1 MSDHECQWK
10 EKDVAGRANERVS
23 ADWRDAVGA
32 AHGAESKYKRLVKA
46 IAGDI
51 ERGALEAGVRLA
63 PQREVAAE
71 LGISVQTVTNAYKEL
86 ERQGLIRCEVG
97 RGSFVSARVTEAMSN
112 YILDTSERE
121 IVDFSI
127 ARILHTAEHDA
138 CWREVCAT
146 LSTLDDQPWI
156 RSFRPIAGFEHH
168 RQAGVAWLAS
178 LNMPAHAD
186 TLLVTN
192 GTAHAIFLALASTVG
207 PGDTVLCESLTDH
220 GVIGSANVLGFT
232 LKGLE
237 VDEHGIRPEHF
248 EEMCDSER
256 VSALVCT
263 PTLNNPTVSVMPDSR
278 RRAIAKIADRY
289 GVYVIEDDVYGALPA
304 KANTPIASLIPDL
317 AFYATSMTKSVL
329 TGLRTGYLAMPRRL
343 ALRVESVLR
352 VSSWM
357 ATSPIAEIATRWIAD
372 GTAKR
377 LVELQRERIGARQAM
392 VRAVLGDYVL
402 GSHPQALSA
411 WLRVPDYW
419 QADRVVRELR
429 KRQIAVTS
437 PDPFVVGGT
446 ERPNAV
452 RLCVGAEVSDA
463 ACRTAIETIAEVF
476 EQYPHLHDFS

>member
-1 MSDHECQWK
+1 MAWATISGE
-10 EKDVAGRANERVS
+10 
-23 ADWRDAVGA
+23 WRDAVGA

-46 IAGDI
+46 IAQDI
-51 ERGALEAGVRLA
+51 ERGALVSGVRLA

-71 LGISVQTVTNAYKEL
+71 LGVSVQTVTNAYKEL

-97 RGSFVSARVTEAMSN
+97 RGSFVAARVTESMSN
-112 YILDTSERE
+112 YILDTAERE

-127 ARILHTAEHDA
+127 ARIVHTPQHDA
-138 CWREVCAT
+138 AWREVCAT
-146 LSTLDDQPWI
+146 LATLDDQPWI

-168 RQAGVAWLAS
+168 RQAGAAWLAS
-178 LNMPAHAD
+178 LNMPAKPES
-186 TLLVTN
+186 LLITN
-192 GTAHAIFLALASTVG
+192 GAAHAIFLALASTVG

-237 VDEHGIRPEHF
+237 IDEYGLRPEHF

-263 PTLNNPTVSVMPDSR
+263 PTFNNPTMSVLPDSR
-278 RRAIAKIADRY
+278 RRAIARIAERY

-304 KANTPIASLIPDL
+304 KANTPIASLIPEL
-317 AFYATSMTKSVL
+317 AFYCTSMTKSVL

-357 ATSPIAEIATRWIAD
+357 ATSPIAEIATRWIMD
-372 GTAKR
+372 GTARR
-377 LVELQRERIGARQAM
+377 LVELQRERLAARQAM
-392 VRAVLGDYVL
+392 VRESLGEHVLGA
-402 GSHPQALSA
+402 HPNALSA

-419 QADRVVRELR
+419 QADRLVRELR
-429 KRQIAVTS
+429 NRQIAVTS
-437 PDPFVVGGT
+437 PDPFLVGGT
-446 ERPNAV
+446 QRPNAV
-452 RLCVGAEVSDA
+452 RICLGAEASDT
-463 ACRTAIETIAEVF
+463 ACRNALQTMAGVF
-476 EQYPHLHDFS
+476 EQYPHVHDFN

>member
-1 MSDHECQWK
+1 MAWATISGE
-10 EKDVAGRANERVS
+10 
-23 ADWRDAVGA
+23 WRDAVGA

-46 IAGDI
+46 IAQDI
-51 ERGALEAGVRLA
+51 ERGALVSGVRLA

-71 LGISVQTVTNAYKEL
+71 LGVSVQTVTNAYKEL

-97 RGSFVSARVTEAMSN
+97 RGSFVAARVTESMSN
-112 YILDTSERE
+112 YILDTAERE

-127 ARILHTAEHDA
+127 ARIVHTPQHDA
-138 CWREVCAT
+138 AWREVCAT
-146 LSTLDDQPWI
+146 LATLDDQPWI

-168 RQAGVAWLAS
+168 RQAGAAWLAS
-178 LNMPAHAD
+178 LNMPVGPES
-186 TLLVTN
+186 LLITN
-192 GTAHAIFLALASTVG
+192 GAAHGIFLALASTVG

-237 VDEHGIRPEHF
+237 IDEYGIRPEHF

-263 PTLNNPTVSVMPDSR
+263 PTFNNPTMSVLPDSR
-278 RRAIAKIADRY
+278 RRAIARIAQRY

-304 KANTPIASLIPDL
+304 KANTPVASLIPEL
-317 AFYATSMTKSVL
+317 AFYCTSMTKSVL

-357 ATSPIAEIATRWIAD
+357 ATSPIAEIATRWIMD
-372 GTAKR
+372 GTARR
-377 LVELQRERIGARQAM
+377 LVELQRERLAARQAM
-392 VRAVLGDYVL
+392 VREALGDYVL
-402 GSHPQALSA
+402 GAHPNALSA

-419 QADRVVRELR
+419 QADRLVRELR
-429 KRQIAVTS
+429 NRQIAVTS
-437 PDPFVVGGT
+437 PDPFLVGGT
-446 ERPNAV
+446 QRPNAV
-452 RLCVGAEVSDA
+452 RISLGAEASDT
-463 ACRTAIETIAEVF
+463 ACRNALQTMAGVF
-476 EQYPHLHDFS
+476 EQYPHVHDFS

>member
-1 MSDHECQWK
+1 MARAKVSK
-10 EKDVAGRANERVS
+10 E
-23 ADWRDAVGA
+23 WREAVGA

-46 IAGDI
+46 ITLDI
-51 ERGALEAGVRLA
+51 ENGALAAGMRLA

-97 RGSFVSARVTEAMSN
+97 RGSFVAARVTEAMSN
-112 YILDTSERE
+112 YILDTAERE

-127 ARILHTAEHDA
+127 ARIVHTPQHDA
-138 CWREVCAT
+138 AWRDVCAQ
-146 LSTLDDQPWI
+146 LATLDDQPWI

-168 RQAGVAWLAS
+168 RQAGAAWLGS
-178 LNMPAHAD
+178 LNMPASPE

-192 GTAHAIFLALASTVG
+192 GAAQGIFLALASTVG

-220 GVIGSANVLGFT
+220 GVIGLANVLGFT

-237 VDEHGIRPEHF
+237 IDEHGIRPEHF

-263 PTLNNPTVSVMPDSR
+263 PTFNNPTMSVMPDSR
-278 RRAIAKIADRY
+278 RRAIARIAQRY

-304 KANTPIASLIPDL
+304 QTCTPIASLIPEL
-317 AFYATSMTKSVL
+317 AFYCTSMTKSVL
-329 TGLRTGYLAMPRRL
+329 TGLRTGYLAVPRRL
-343 ALRVESVLR
+343 ALRAESVLR
-352 VSSWM
+352 VTSWM
-357 ATSPIAEIATRWIAD
+357 ATSPVAEIAARWITD
-372 GTAKR
+372 GTARR
-377 LVELQRERIGARQAM
+377 LVALQRERLAARQAM
-392 VRAVLGDYVL
+392 VRAVLGEYVL
-402 GSHPQALSA
+402 GAHANAPSA

-437 PDPFVVGGT
+437 PDPFLVGGT
-446 ERPNAV
+446 QRPNAV
-452 RLCVGAEVSDA
+452 RISLGAEVGDT
-463 ACRTAIETIAEVF
+463 ACRNALETIAGVF
-476 EQYPHLHDFS
+476 EQYPHVNDFV

>member
-1 MSDHECQWK
+1 M
-10 EKDVAGRANERVS
+10 VGRTNERVS
-23 ADWRDAVGA
+23 AGWREAVGA
-32 AHGAESKYKRLVKA
+32 ARGAESKYKRLVKA

-51 ERGALEAGVRLA
+51 ESGALEAGTRLA
-63 PQREVAAE
+63 PQREAAAE

-97 RGSFVSARVTEAMSN
+97 RGSFVSARVTESMSN
-112 YILDTSERE
+112 YILDTTERE

-127 ARILHTAEHDA
+127 ARIVHTAEHDA
-138 CWREVCAT
+138 RWREVCAT
-146 LSTLDDQPWI
+146 LSTVEDQPWI

-168 RQAGVAWLAS
+168 RQAGAAWLAS
-178 LNMPAHAD
+178 LNMPANPD

-192 GTAHAIFLALASTVG
+192 GTAHGIFLALASTVG

-220 GVIGSANVLGFT
+220 GVIGTANVLGFT

-237 VDEHGIRPEHF
+237 LDEHGIRPEHF

-256 VSALVCT
+256 ISALVCT
-263 PTLNNPTVSVMPDSR
+263 PTFNNPTVAVMPDSR

-317 AFYATSMTKSVL
+317 AFYSTSMTKSVL

-343 ALRVESVLR
+343 ALRAESVLR
-352 VSSWM
+352 VSCWM
-357 ATSPIAEIATRWIAD
+357 ATSPIAEISTRWILD

-377 LVELQRERIGARQAM
+377 LVELQRERLAVRQAM
-392 VRAVLGDYVL
+392 VRSAL
-402 GSHPQALSA
+402 GSYLLGGHAQALSA

-419 QADRVVRELR
+419 QAERVVRELR
-429 KRQIAVTS
+429 NRQIAVTS
-437 PDPFVVGGT
+437 PDPFLVGGT
-446 ERPNAV
+446 PRPNAV

-463 ACRTAIETIAEVF
+463 ACKTAIDTIAEVF

>member
-1 MSDHECQWK
+1 MAWATISGE
-10 EKDVAGRANERVS
+10 
-23 ADWRDAVGA
+23 WRDAVGA

-46 IAGDI
+46 IAQDI
-51 ERGALEAGVRLA
+51 ERGALVSGVRLA

-71 LGISVQTVTNAYKEL
+71 LGVSVQTVTNAYKEL

-97 RGSFVSARVTEAMSN
+97 RGSFVAARVTESMSN
-112 YILDTSERE
+112 YILDTAERE

-127 ARILHTAEHDA
+127 ARIVHTPQHDA
-138 CWREVCAT
+138 AWRDVCAT
-146 LSTLDDQPWI
+146 LATLDDQPWI

-168 RQAGVAWLAS
+168 RQAGAAWLAS
-178 LNMPAHAD
+178 LNMPVKPES
-186 TLLVTN
+186 LLITN
-192 GTAHAIFLALASTVG
+192 GAAHGIFLALASTVG

-237 VDEHGIRPEHF
+237 IDEYGIRPEHF

-263 PTLNNPTVSVMPDSR
+263 PTFNNPTMSVLPDSR
-278 RRAIAKIADRY
+278 RRAIARIAQRY

-304 KANTPIASLIPDL
+304 KANVPVASLIPEL
-317 AFYATSMTKSVL
+317 AFYCTSMTKSVL

-357 ATSPIAEIATRWIAD
+357 ATSPIAEIATRWIMD
-372 GTAKR
+372 GTARR
-377 LVELQRERIGARQAM
+377 LVELQRERLAARQAM
-392 VRAVLGDYVL
+392 VRAALGDYVL
-402 GSHPQALSA
+402 GAHPNALSA

-419 QADRVVRELR
+419 QADRLVRELR
-429 KRQIAVTS
+429 NRQIAVTS
-437 PDPFVVGGT
+437 PDPFLVGGT
-446 ERPNAV
+446 QRPNAV
-452 RLCVGAEVSDA
+452 RISLGAEASDA
-463 ACRTAIETIAEVF
+463 ACRNALQTMAGVF
-476 EQYPHLHDFS
+476 EQYPHVHDFS

>member
-1 MSDHECQWK
+1 MAWATISGE
-10 EKDVAGRANERVS
+10 
-23 ADWRDAVGA
+23 WRDAVGA

-46 IAGDI
+46 IAQDI
-51 ERGALEAGVRLA
+51 ERGALVSGVRLA

-71 LGISVQTVTNAYKEL
+71 LGVSVQTVTNAYKEL

-97 RGSFVSARVTEAMSN
+97 RGSFVAARVTESMSN
-112 YILDTSERE
+112 YILDTAERE

-127 ARILHTAEHDA
+127 ARIVHTPQHDA
-138 CWREVCAT
+138 AWRDVCAT
-146 LSTLDDQPWI
+146 LATLDDQPWI

-168 RQAGVAWLAS
+168 RQAGAAWLAS
-178 LNMPAHAD
+178 LNMPVKPES
-186 TLLVTN
+186 LLITN
-192 GTAHAIFLALASTVG
+192 GAAHGIFLALASTVG

-237 VDEHGIRPEHF
+237 IDEYGIRPEHF

-263 PTLNNPTVSVMPDSR
+263 PTFNNPTMAVLPDSR
-278 RRAIAKIADRY
+278 RRAIARIAERY

-304 KANTPIASLIPDL
+304 KANTPVASLIPEL
-317 AFYATSMTKSVL
+317 AFYCTSMTKSVL

-357 ATSPIAEIATRWIAD
+357 ATSPIAEIATRWIMD
-372 GTAKR
+372 GTARR
-377 LVELQRERIGARQAM
+377 LVELQRERLAARQAM
-392 VRAVLGDYVL
+392 VRATLGDYVL
-402 GSHPQALSA
+402 GAHPNALSA

-419 QADRVVRELR
+419 QADRLVRELR
-429 KRQIAVTS
+429 NRQIAVTS
-437 PDPFVVGGT
+437 PDPFLVGGT
-446 ERPNAV
+446 QRPNAV
-452 RLCVGAEVSDA
+452 RISLGAEASDT
-463 ACRTAIETIAEVF
+463 ACRNALQTMAGVF
-476 EQYPHLHDFS
+476 EQYPHVHDFS